1 MGKLQGISMGCD
13 VCYTNHMKADQND
26 AEDLTVLLAAAGC
39 NYIMGIPHGDDVM
52 LNYQTTGFQET
63 ATVRE
68 VFGYHPIKE
77 FEQWMEE
84 MGLSHNGRLTDS
96 AGDAS
101 TFLN

>member
-1 MGKLQGISMGCD
+1 M
-13 VCYTNHMKADQND
+13 
-26 AEDLTVLLAAAGC
+26 
-39 NYIMGIPHGDDVM
+39 
-52 LNYQTTGFQET
+52 
-63 ATVRE
+63 RE

>member
-1 MGKLQGISMGCD
+1 
-13 VCYTNHMKADQND
+13 MKADQND
-26 AEDLTVLLAAAGC
+26 AEDLTILLAAAGC

-52 LNYQTTGFQET
+52 LNYQTTGYQES

-77 FEQWMEE
+77 FEQWMEK
-84 MGLSHNGRLTDS
+84 MGISHNGKLTDR

-101 TFLN
+101 IFLD